1 MTEKEK
7 DVKVLLK
14 GVVGSTAY
22 GLDHGGSD
30 VDYMGV
36 FAFPTNQAVGL
47 DRWDESIVTK
57 DPDTTMHEA
66 RKFVALC
73 LDGNPS
79 VSELLWLDS
88 YEQISEEGQALV
100 NLRHS
105 FLSAKRVRAAYLGYA
120 TSQFKRLKERGDG
133 SFSADTR
140 KRTQKHARHLVR
152 LVEQGYHLYRSGE
165 LIVNLR
171 SSASEIEPE
180 WVFSMGEAIEADPSR
195 AERYMAQAEV
205 RFDEAK
211 SVLPVKADR
220 EAVNRWL
227 IRVRR
232 ADWGLGWTG

>member
-1 MTEKEK
+1 M
-7 DVKVLLK
+7 
-14 GVVGSTAY
+14 
-22 GLDHGGSD
+22 
-30 VDYMGV
+30 DYMGV

-57 DPDTTMHEA
+57 DPDITMHEA

-88 YEQISEEGQALV
+88 YEEMSEEGQALV
-100 NLRHS
+100 GMRHS

-152 LVEQGYHLYRSGE
+152 LVEQGFHLYRSGE

-171 SSASEIEPE
+171 SSVSEIQPE
-180 WVFSMGEAIEADPSR
+180 WVFSMGEAIEQDPSR

-205 RFDEAK
+205 RFDTVK

-220 EAVNRWL
+220 DAVNRWL